1 MKRKHR
7 DNSIDDEILEK
18 NSVFINNKVLKS
30 LKMFYLFKVCTEFIT
45 CCKSSK
51 QKSWERQTWGC
62 LHASQTL
69 GSDNK

>member
-1 MKRKHR
+1 
-7 DNSIDDEILEK
+7 
-18 NSVFINNKVLKS
+18 
-30 LKMFYLFKVCTEFIT
+30 MFYLFKVCTEFIT

-69 GSDNK
+69 GSDNKLGWGGVQGQVEGSG